1 MNDFIEMQKQYQDYD
16 LIMLRVKC
24 SSEVLTVTSKIY
36 VSFSLIDDLIYQ
48 IDQFLNNKS
57 NETFWEIVEKGNH
70 SIARISLQFM
80 HEDELGHVLI
90 EVYLEIDDCGT
101 YSSQHCYFYIHTE
114 IGLLDRFMK
123 QLPKLKYGSPE
134 TIVVL
139 NDNNINSCYKQ
150 ISPC

>member
-1 MNDFIEMQKQYQDYD
+1 MQKQYQDYD
-16 LIMLRVKC
+16 LILLRVKC

-48 IDQFLNNKS
+48 INKFLKNKS
-57 NETFWEIVEKGNH
+57 NETFWENVEKGDD
-70 SIARISLQFM
+70 SIARISLHFI

-101 YSSQHCYFYIHTE
+101 YSNYNCYFYIHTE

-123 QLPKLKYGSPE
+123 QLPKLKYGASE
-134 TIVVL
+134 TSVVL
-139 NDNNINSCYKQ
+139 NDNI
-150 ISPC
+150 I